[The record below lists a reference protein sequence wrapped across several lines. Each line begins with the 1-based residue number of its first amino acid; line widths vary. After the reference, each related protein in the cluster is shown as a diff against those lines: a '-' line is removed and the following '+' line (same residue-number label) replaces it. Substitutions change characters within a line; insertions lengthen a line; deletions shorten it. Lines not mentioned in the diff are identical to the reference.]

1 MQGEWIKGP
10 VLFWPQRGW
19 KTGCRGRPGT
29 PRACQPERAPAFLQ
43 DFVSAGIT
51 PYFLLLPHHLDFF
64 MVLFP
69 FFPAAAFPTAT

>member
-1 MQGEWIKGP
+1 MDRASSGRSGDGKP
-10 VLFWPQRGW
+10 VAGN
-19 KTGCRGRPGT
+19 GRVP
-29 PRACQPERAPAFLQ
+29 PALVNRSGRRLFLQ

-64 MVLFP
+64 MVLSP